1 MALSIDDV
9 KDLYDRTRRMYD
21 DRDTRMNQ
29 VLLVRQ
35 GKMRDVYPDLFPDG
49 PFENPI
55 VANMVDIAAR
65 DLAEV
70 IAPLPAFNCN
80 STSMVSETA
89 RKKADKREEIV
100 NGIVDFSD
108 LQSQMFNAAD
118 RYVTY
123 GFVCAQVEIDEVEKM
138 PRIRFLD
145 SIGTYPIID
154 RYGRVTGMFQ
164 RINKPTQELMSQYP
178 EIAHLIYDKN
188 NQSTMSEVVRY
199 HDKDQ
204 DVLFLP
210 QRSYLIL
217 DKAVNPIGK
226 VLVRAVRRPSIDDQS
241 RGQFDDVLAIQVA
254 KARYALLSLEAATK
268 AVQAPIAMP
277 QDVQEIA
284 LGPDAIMRSSKPN
297 EIRRV
302 PLEIPSSTFQQQH
315 VLESE
320 LRLGARFPE
329 TRTGNSDASIITGRG
344 VQALM
349 GGFDTQIKTAHSMFA
364 RAFTELLALCLEVD
378 EILFANEQKELKGI
392 FNGTPYDITYKP
404 SKDIAGDYTVDVQ
417 YGLMAGLDPNRALV
431 FGLQARGD
439 KLISRDFLRRQM
451 PFNFNATQEEEK
463 VETEELRDAMKQAIA
478 SYAQAIPALV
488 TQGQDPAN
496 ILRQLS
502 TVISERQKGTAIE
515 IAIQKAFQPE
525 NPPPG
530 AAPAEVSPEMSGQP
544 GEAMPGAGQP
554 SQPGQLPAGLNPTGR
569 MQGVAPGQINPGG
582 RPDIQTLLAGLNSN
596 GQANLQSSVIRRQP
610 TG

>member
-1 MALSIDDV
+1 MALSIDDI
-9 KDLYDRTRRMYD
+9 KDLYDRSRRMYD
-21 DRDTRMNQ
+21 ERDTRMNQ

-65 DLAEV
+65 DLSEV
-70 IAPLPAFNCN
+70 IAPLPSFNCN
-80 STSMVSETA
+80 STTMVSEAA

-123 GFVCAQVEIDEVEKM
+123 GFSVAQVEVDEEARM

-145 SIGTYPIID
+145 SVGAYPIID
-154 RYGRVTGMFQ
+154 RYGKVTAFFQ
-164 RINKPTQELMSQYP
+164 RINKPTQELMAQYP

-210 QRSYLIL
+210 NRSYLIL
-217 DKAVNPIGK
+217 DKAPNPMGE
-226 VLVRAVRRPSIDDQS
+226 VLVRVVRRPSIDDQS

-268 AVQAPIAMP
+268 SVQAPIAMP

-284 LGPDAIMRSSKPN
+284 LGPDAIMRSNKPN

-302 PLEIPSSTFQQQH
+302 PLEIPASTFQQQG

-320 LRLGARFPE
+320 LRLGSRFPE

-349 GGFDTQIKTAHSMFA
+349 GGFDTQIKTAHAMFA
-364 RAFTELLALCLEVD
+364 RAFTELIALALKVD
-378 EILFANEQKELKGI
+378 EKVFANESKQLDGI
-392 FNGTPYDITYKP
+392 FNGTPYSITYRP
-404 SKDIAGDYTVDVQ
+404 AKDIAGDYTVDVQ

-451 PFNFNATQEEEK
+451 PFSFNATQEEEK

-478 SYAQAIPALV
+478 SYAQAIPALAS
-488 TQGQDPAN
+488 QGQDPSD
-496 ILRQLS
+496 ILRKLS
-502 TVISERQKGTAIE
+502 MVISERQKGVVIE
-515 IAIQKAFQPE
+515 EAIQKAFTPVAPQ
-525 NPPPG
+525 NPAPG
-530 AAPAEVSPEMSGQP
+530 AAPEQVSPEMSGQP
-544 GEAMPGAGQP
+544 GEATPGG
-554 SQPGQLPAGLNPTGR
+554 GQLGMGMSETGR
-569 MQGVAPGQINPGG
+569 MQGVAAGQIAPGG
-582 RPDIQTLLAGLNSN
+582 RPDVQSLLASLNQR
-596 GQANLQSSVIRRQP
+596 GEANLQAGIARRIP
-610 TG
+610 V

>member
-1 MALSIDDV
+1 MALSIDEI
-9 KDLYDRTRRMYD
+9 KDTYDRYRRMND
-21 DRDTRMNQ
+21 DRDQRMNQ

-35 GKMRDVYPDLFPDG
+35 GRMRDVYPDLFPDG

-55 VANMVDIAAR
+55 VANMVDVAAR
-65 DLAEV
+65 DLAET

-80 STSMVSETA
+80 STSMVSDA
-89 RKKADKREEIV
+89 VRKKADKREEIV

-123 GFVCAQVEIDEVEKM
+123 GFVPAVVEIDYDAQM
-138 PRIRFLD
+138 PRIRFMD
-145 SIGTYPIID
+145 SIGSYPVID
-154 RYGRVTGMFQ
+154 RFGRCTMFFQ

-188 NQSTMSEVVRY
+188 TQSTMSEVVRF
-199 HDKDQ
+199 HDADQ
-204 DVLFLP
+204 DVIFLP
-210 QRSYLIL
+210 QRSNLVL
-217 DKAVNPIGK
+217 DRAPNPMGECM
-226 VLVRAVRRPSIDDQS
+226 VRVVRRPSIDDQS

-268 AVQAPIAMP
+268 SVQAPIAMP
-277 QDVQEIA
+277 QDVQELA

-302 PLEIPSSTFQQQH
+302 PLELPANTFQQQG
-315 VLESE
+315 VLENE
-320 LRLGARFPE
+320 LRLGSRYPE

-364 RAFTELLALCLEVD
+364 RAFVELMALALKTDEKVFGKQEKTLE
-378 EILFANEQKELKGI
+378 GI
-392 FNGTPYDITYKP
+392 FNGTPYNIKYKP
-404 SKDIAGDYTVDVQ
+404 SRDIDGDYTVDVQ

-478 SYAQAIPALV
+478 SYAQAIPALAS
-488 TQGQDPAN
+488 QGQDPSD
-496 ILRQLS
+496 ILMKLS
-502 TVISERQKGTAIE
+502 TVISERQKGTSIE
-515 IAIQKAFQPE
+515 DAIQKAWAPK
-525 NPPPG
+525 NPPP
-530 AAPAEVSPEMSGQP
+530 AATPAEVSPEQGLP
-544 GEAMPGAGQP
+544 GAVPAGAGQELP
-554 SQPGQLPAGLNPTGR
+554 PGLAPTGR
-569 MQGVAPGQINPGG
+569 MQGVAAGQIAPGG
-582 RPDIQTLLAGLNSN
+582 RPDIQSLLASLGAR
-596 GQANLQSSVIRRQP
+596 GEPNLQATVARRQP
-610 TG
+610 I

>member
-1 MALSIDDV
+1 MALSIDEI
-9 KDLYDRTRRMYD
+9 KTIYDRYRRD
-21 DRDTRMNQ
+21 ANDRDNRMEQ

-65 DLAEV
+65 DLSEV

-89 RKKADKREEIV
+89 RRKADKREEIV
-100 NGIVDFSD
+100 NGIVDFSN
-108 LQSQMFNAAD
+108 LQTQMFTAAD

-123 GFVCAQVEIDEVEKM
+123 GFVVGQVEIDVDAQM

-145 SIGTYPIID
+145 SIGSYPVVD
-154 RYGRVTGMFQ
+154 RYGRVQMFFQ
-164 RINKPTQELMSQYP
+164 RMNKSTEELMAQYP

-188 NQSTMSEVVRY
+188 NQSTMTEIVRF

-210 QRSYLIL
+210 NRSNLIL
-217 DKAVNPIGK
+217 DRAKNPMGE
-226 VLVRAVRRPSIDDQS
+226 VLMRVIQRPTIDGIS

-268 AVQAPIAMP
+268 SVQAPIAMP
-277 QDVQEIA
+277 QDTQELA
-284 LGPDAIMRSSKPN
+284 LGPDAVMRSSKPN

-302 PLEIPSSTFQQQH
+302 PLELPNNVFAQSQ

-320 LRLGARFPE
+320 LRLGSRFPE

-344 VQALM
+344 IQALM

-364 RAFTELLALCLEVD
+364 RAFTELLALALKVD
-378 EILFANEQKELKGI
+378 DKIFTNVEKSLDGI
-392 FNGTPYDITYKP
+392 WNGTPYNIKYRP
-404 SKDIAGDYTVDVQ
+404 GKDINGDYTVDVQ

-451 PFNFNATQEEEK
+451 PFSFNATQEEEK

-478 SYAQAIPALV
+478 SYAQAIPALAS
-488 TQGQDPAN
+488 QGQDPSD
-496 ILRQLS
+496 ILMKLS
-502 TVISERQKGTAIE
+502 TVISQRQKGVVIE
-515 IAIQKAFQPE
+515 QAIQDAFRPQ
-525 NPPPG
+525 NPLPG
-530 AAPAEVSPEMSGQP
+530 GAPAEVSPEFTGQP
-544 GEAMPGAGQP
+544 GVAMPGE
-554 SQPGQLPAGLNPTGR
+554 GQLPLGMSESGR
-569 MQGVAPGQINPGG
+569 MQGIAPGQIAPGG
-582 RPDIQTLLAGLNSN
+582 RPDVQSLLASLGAR
-596 GQANLQSSVIRRQP
+596 GEPNLQATVARRIP
-610 TG
+610 V

>member
-1 MALSIDDV
+1 
-9 KDLYDRTRRMYD
+9 MYD
-21 DRDTRMNQ
+21 DRDQRMNQ

-35 GKMRDVYPDLFPDG
+35 GRMRDVYPDLFPDG

-65 DLAEV
+65 DLSET

-80 STSMVSETA
+80 STSMVSEA
-89 RKKADKREEIV
+89 VRKKADKREEIV
-100 NGIVDFSD
+100 NGIVDFSN

-123 GFVCAQVEIDEVEKM
+123 GFVPAQVEIDYDAKM
-138 PRIRFLD
+138 PRIRFFD
-145 SIGTYPIID
+145 SLGTYPVID
-154 RYGRVTGMFQ
+154 RFGRVTMMFQ
-164 RINKPTQELMSQYP
+164 RIQKPTQELMSQYP

-188 NQSTMSEVVRY
+188 NQSTMSEVVRF

-204 DVLFLP
+204 DVIFLP
-210 QRSYLIL
+210 QRSNLVL
-217 DKAVNPIGK
+217 DRAANPMGEVMVRM
-226 VLVRAVRRPSIDDQS
+226 VLRPSLDDQA

-268 AVQAPIAMP
+268 SVQAPIAMP
-277 QDVQEIA
+277 QDVQELA

-302 PLEIPSSTFQQQH
+302 PLELPANTFQQQH

-320 LRLGARFPE
+320 LRLGSRYPE
-329 TRTGNSDASIITGRG
+329 SRTGNSDASIITGRG

-349 GGFDTQIKTAHSMFA
+349 GGFDTQIKTAHAMFA
-364 RAFTELLALCLEVD
+364 RAFTELMALALKVD
-378 EILFANEQKELKGI
+378 EKIFGNIEKTLEGI
-392 FNGTPYDITYKP
+392 FNGTPYNIKYKP
-404 SKDIAGDYTVDVQ
+404 SRDIAGDYTVDVQ

-478 SYAQAIPALV
+478 SYAQAIPALAS
-488 TQGQDPAN
+488 QGQDPSD
-496 ILRQLS
+496 ILMKLS

-515 IAIQKAFQPE
+515 VAIQKAWAPK
-525 NPPPG
+525 NPAPA
-530 AAPAEVSPEMSGQP
+530 AAPGMVSPEGPP
-544 GEAMPGAGQP
+544 GEATAGGGQ
-554 SQPGQLPAGLNPTGR
+554 QQQLPPGMSSSGR
-569 MQGVAPGQINPGG
+569 MQGVAPGQMAPGG
-582 RPDIQTLLAGLNSN
+582 RPDMQSLLAGLTQR
-596 GQANLQSSVIRRQP
+596 GEPNLQASLIKRLP
-610 TG
+610 A